1 MEKNKQGKK
10 GQLVIIIS
18 GKLRQRRQ
26 IIQTSQQGIGDKN
39 KEIWREA
46 FYFYKVTHTIHISI
60 PSLNSPPP
68 FSGADFFSPKNR
80 SRRAYQCILDNYII
94 FTQIHYFV
102 NMDCLHVHVCL
113 KMLIRSSHIYKN
125 SSSHSIVLFLVNN
138 SREVIQ

>member
-94 FTQIHYFV
+94 FTQIPLFCQYGLFTRTCVSKNVDTQEPYIQKFFFSFHSV
-102 NMDCLHVHVCL
+102 
-113 KMLIRSSHIYKN
+113 ISSK
-125 SSSHSIVLFLVNN
+125 
-138 SREVIQ
+138 